1 LVETR
6 RQNAEDEDNMD
17 LRQKSVSA
25 RIYRFVLDEAE
36 CNGFDR
42 ENIARKIGLD
52 EVELA
57 ASDARVAG
65 DKHVRLLSMA
75 ERQFAKRDYPMT
87 DVYQALCLF
96 PELAAVVCNSMTL
109 RDALRNVVEHRDQIG
124 NVDWL
129 LMEESDDAVA
139 FDYVLEGE
147 GRSTACALGN
157 FALLASVA
165 RLYDPR
171 ARVGEAGVTDA
182 RIPYFTG
189 MDDALGIRIG
199 LSQARNRMVLRSSAL
214 DAPFAAFNPAL
225 ASICVPAARALQ
237 QKIRARGRFAP
248 MVEQCLR
255 DVLRANADAIQS
267 KGLQALVC
275 ERLALTRW
283 TLQRRLAAEELA
295 FSDVLAQT
303 RVHQAR
309 ELLARTNLPISEIAE
324 RVGFA
329 STAAF
334 TRFFARSCGD
344 PPTRFRERQRTVA

>member
-6 RQNAEDEDNMD
+6 RQDAESEDNMD

-25 RIYRFVLDEAE
+25 RIYRFMLDEAE
-36 CNGFDR
+36 RNGFDR
-42 ENIARKIGLD
+42 EKVARKIGID
-52 EVELA
+52 EVEIA

-65 DKHVRLLSMA
+65 DKHIRLLSMA
-75 ERQFAKRDYPMT
+75 ERHYAKRDFPVT

-109 RDALRNVVEHRDQIG
+109 RDALRNFVEYREQIG

-139 FDYVLEGE
+139 FDYLLEGE

-157 FALLASVA
+157 FVVLANVA
-165 RLYDPR
+165 RLYDPHV
-171 ARVGEAGVTDA
+171 RVGEAGVTDA
-182 RIPYFTG
+182 RIPYFTA

-199 LSQARNRMVLRSSAL
+199 LGEARNRMVLRSSAL

-225 ASICVPAARALQ
+225 ASICVPAARELQ
-237 QKIRARGRFAP
+237 QRIRARGRFAP

-255 DVLRANADAIQS
+255 DVLRGNAEAIQS
-267 KGLQALVC
+267 KSLQALVC

-303 RVHQAR
+303 RVQQAR
-309 ELLARTNLPISEIAE
+309 ELLARTNLPVGEIAE

-344 PPTRFRERQRTVA
+344 PPTRFRERQRR